1 VTRLL
6 LLALLAVWSPLHA
19 QAPVPAP
26 TEKPAAKKDAKPQDK
41 DKPKPQPQP
50 RVILN
55 KEGAGNDAAGGRGVG
70 ESSMG
75 GTPGTPSGSFTRP

>member
-1 VTRLL
+1 MTRLV
-6 LLALLAVWSPLHA
+6 LLALLAAWSPLHA
-19 QAPVPAP
+19 QAPAQAP
-26 TEKPAAKKDAKPQDK
+26 TEKPAAKKDDKPQEK
-41 DKPKPQPQP
+41 DKPKPQP